1 MNLGITILA
10 KSCVWNTGINEG
22 MNITAQMTWTQDGWR
37 DHSSTKLSNME
48 RFHFLKRDLLGTF
61 DCNCMVPGC
70 ELLGRHWQQLQ
81 EGTQGHTDFAVNNAN
96 NWAKKLM
103 WIDGIYFIWTE
114 PTLLGSTQH
123 PYRSFSWTVWAQTS
137 RSHKSART
145 LAENLSPCWKLG
157 EFCEVF
163 NSDEDEWLWD
173 KDQQYVKKTYAAQ
186 AFGQT
191 IVESWRL
198 GILWYVGGL
207 CEGYT
212 LQICW
217 TRCSWDPY
225 QMTFPQFSKEFVSR
239 WQGQGL
245 QISTCPMMSSL
256 WGTWSW

>member
-1 MNLGITILA
+1 MNSGR
-10 KSCVWNTGINEG
+10 VE
-22 MNITAQMTWTQDGWR
+22 R

-103 WIDGIYFIWTE
+103 WIDWIYFIWTE

-186 AFGQT
+186 LLAKP
-191 IVESWRL
+191 SWNLGRL

-207 CEGYT
+207 CERIHFADLLDKMLVGS
-212 LQICW
+212 L
-217 TRCSWDPY
+217 SDD
-225 QMTFPQFSKEFVSR
+225 FSPIFKEFVSR
-239 WQGQGL
+239 WQGQVANFHL
-245 QISTCPMMSSL
+245 SYDVVPLRHLIL
-256 WGTWSW
+256 INE